1 VKVNQVRY
9 RFGCLIKKHEICL
22 MATPIKITPILK
34 NESSQRF
41 NEMLVAQQNQKV
53 SSEEK
58 KRIESLVSKVLAK
71 SKLK

>member
-1 VKVNQVRY
+1 MNI
-9 RFGCLIKKHEICL
+9 LLKKFKFVP
-22 MATPIKITPILK
+22 MATPIKITPFLK

-53 SSEEK
+53 SPEEK

-71 SKLK
+71 SKLLK